1 MKRSQ
6 KLSENEINNLKEMMK
21 ILGLEYYESL
31 NEADPTLAFLN
42 RTTEKSF
49 IVSNDS
55 DFFLYD
61 G

>member
-31 NEADPTLAFLN
+31 NEADPTLAYLN
-42 RTTEKSF
+42 
-49 IVSNDS
+49 
-55 DFFLYD
+55 
-61 G
+61 